1 MAKKGLKFRIAKVI
15 IFSQSIEYKK
25 GNLRHFSESTN
36 GLFALFSCRVACY
49 EPHCFAP
56 RSISSIRTS
65 QVPCFIFE
73 IERCHYE
80 KQIVFD
86 FTTFHNR
93 KRSSQLALKKNFQFL
108 ENFNSFFSARF
119 YLLTIERRY
128 LRKMSD
134 KKQSKEASLSVTKI
148 EQLLKQP
155 IIESYVSKSE
165 DGKWLIHKTTVTD
178 IKPVSYFEKVLA
190 N

>member
-1 MAKKGLKFRIAKVI
+1 MK
-15 IFSQSIEYKK
+15 
-25 GNLRHFSESTN
+25 NLD
-36 GLFALFSCRVACY
+36 
-49 EPHCFAP
+49 
-56 RSISSIRTS
+56 
-65 QVPCFIFE
+65 
-73 IERCHYE
+73 
-80 KQIVFD
+80 VF
-86 FTTFHNR
+86 
-93 KRSSQLALKKNFQFL
+93 L
-108 ENFNSFFSARF
+108 SARF
-119 YLLTIERRY
+119 ILIIERRY

-190 N
+190 SN

>member
-1 MAKKGLKFRIAKVI
+1 MKFAIPYIAVLSLKEPNSATYRHFYQSTKGL
-15 IFSQSIEYKK
+15 Y
-25 GNLRHFSESTN
+25 
-36 GLFALFSCRVACY
+36 ALFSCRVACS
-49 EPHCFAP
+49 EPQRSAP
-56 RSISSIRTS
+56 RSISSIRTP
-65 QVPCFIFE
+65 QAPCFIFE
-73 IERCHYE
+73 IRRCHYSTM
-80 KQIVFD
+80 FRN
-86 FTTFHNR
+86 H
-93 KRSSQLALKKNFQFL
+93 KRSSHLASEKHLRFMKNLDVFL
-108 ENFNSFFSARF
+108 SARF
-119 YLLTIERRY
+119 ILIIERRY

-190 N
+190 SN